1 MSNAVLEFQGEHRFL
16 SNFHPCQIDWLGHT
30 YPTVEHAFQAAKFA
44 NHPDIVDEIRKAE
57 SPGRTKTI
65 ASKYRNR
72 IEPSW
77 FIFSRELV
85 MYWLLKQKFSP
96 GSQLAVRLLATGDR
110 ELIEGN
116 RWGDTFWGVCNGVG
130 ENNLGQIL
138 MCIRSELIARSM
150 K

>member
-1 MSNAVLEFQGEHRFL
+1 MSNPILEFRGQYHFL
-16 SNFHPCQIDWLGHT
+16 SNFYSCEIEWLGYI

-44 NHPDIVDEIRKAE
+44 NHPTIVDEIRKAE
-57 SPGRTKTI
+57 SPGRTKAI

-96 GSQLAVRLLATGDR
+96 GSQLAAKLLATGDR
-110 ELIEGN
+110 QLVEGN

-138 MCIRSELIARSM
+138 MCIRSELATGST
-150 K
+150 